1 LADAGVV
8 DGLKVGVTGGSYG
21 GGVSLA
27 LAVLRDRVMLEDG
40 TFAPWT
46 SPASRPMRIAGA
58 VPWIPWSDLVYA
70 LTPNGRTL
78 DYEVTSP
85 PADLEPFGIV
95 KQSFVA
101 GLYASGQASGYYAP
115 PGADPGA
122 DLTRW
127 FAEIN
132 AGEPYGA
139 QERAIAAELAPHHS
153 AH

>member
-1 LADAGVV
+1 
-8 DGLKVGVTGGSYG
+8 
-21 GGVSLA
+21 
-27 LAVLRDRVMLEDG
+27 
-40 TFAPWT
+40 
-46 SPASRPMRIAGA
+46 MRIAGA

-85 PADLEPFGIV
+85 TADLEPFGIV

-127 FAEIN
+127 FAQIN

-139 QERAIAAELAPHHS
+139 DERAIADELAAHHS
-153 AH
+153 ALLPRPLAGAGADADRLGLDRRPLPRRRGAALLQPHRARSTPARRCR